1 MEEGGG
7 MGGCRIDYERDYERD
22 YDGTSEGNAR
32 TGRAGNS
39 AMSRRFERPKRSV

>member
-7 MGGCRIDYERDYERD
+7 MGGCRIDYERDY
-22 YDGTSEGNAR
+22 DGTSEGNAR
-32 TGRAGNS
+32 AGRAGNS